1 MMELKPNTASYVR
14 VSYFQWLKG
23 DVPAALQTARLAIE
37 ASRDPAHPEPRE
49 GITAERVLAAEKVPK
64 RYADAYD
71 AAREI
76 PEVLDG
82 LYCHCDCAERD
93 GLRSLLECFYGTM
106 PQSCRVCLN
115 EARLARRL
123 HGQGRSLDE
132 IRRAVDDEYRD

>member
-1 MMELKPNTASYVR
+1 MTLSRRAAVGAVVRLAVATAAFPR
-14 VSYFQWLKG
+14 
-23 DVPAALQTARLAIE
+23 AALGGRARRA
-37 ASRDPAHPEPRE
+37 RRVPVPPEPRP

-64 RYADAYD
+64 KYADAYD
-71 AAREI
+71 AAREL

-93 GLRSLLECFYGTM
+93 GLRSLLECYYGTM

-115 EARLARRL
+115 EARMARRL
-123 HGQGRSLDE
+123 HDQGRTLDE